1 MMTSITKQDVGSSL
15 KPHLESQLSQL
26 VTYSEEKGI
35 AIDDHLVKIMNYIL
49 VDAYPRRRHEEE
61 KKTSEDLNV

>member
-1 MMTSITKQDVGSSL
+1 MI
-15 KPHLESQLSQL
+15 
-26 VTYSEEKGI
+26 I
-35 AIDDHLVKIMNYIL
+35 WVKIMNYIL

>member
-35 AIDDHLVKIMNYIL
+35 AIDDHLGEDNELY
-49 VDAYPRRRHEEE
+49 
-61 KKTSEDLNV
+61 TSRCLSSSPT